1 MNEHERHKVE
11 GAGIR
16 SIEQITTA
24 PLTRRSF
31 MKIGAGAAAAAAA
44 LGWAMFPL
52 RELKGTISLDEFL
65 QDHYSGLPL
74 MR

>member
-1 MNEHERHKVE
+1 MSVNVRKAQ

-31 MKIGAGAAAAAAA
+31 MKIGVNATAAAAA
-44 LGWAMFPL
+44 LGWALSPL
-52 RELKGTISLDEFL
+52 RESAAARSAWMSFCKTIMSA
-65 QDHYSGLPL
+65 SPL